1 MFSPWLIFS
10 GVAGDASPFSPED
23 FLNKLFPNVWSF
35 LINFIALIVLFVVVY
50 FVAYKPLKKLVNK
63 RKDYVER
70 NLRDSEQAKSISE
83 RKAKEAD
90 KLIEDASIKADE
102 IIEKAGQYISREE
115 ENFDVHGHVWEQI
128 SKRQQDADIA
138 IKQAEEKSRQ
148 EMHDEI
154 VNLALDASKQVLKR
168 EVNEKDNK
176 DLVNDFVEGMNKE
189 KDEQ

>member
-102 IIEKAGQYISREE
+102 IIEKAKVDANKKAEE
-115 ENFDVHGHVWEQI
+115 IEQEAI
-128 SKRQQDADIA
+128 ALAAKRQQDADIA

-176 DLVNDFVEGMNKE
+176 ELVNDFVEGMNKE